1 MAAASI
7 QRTLAA
13 LAVAACL
20 FGPTSIATA
29 ENLFKIPGTDYHI
42 SLDAA
47 QPRNTADSQL
57 LLAAIAIVIVLG
69 GVIRWLVWGW

>member
-1 MAAASI
+1 MQLALCNRVRTRGRKMGAASI

-29 ENLFKIPGTDYHI
+29 ETTEAMHQG
-42 SLDAA
+42 SDA
-47 QPRNTADSQL
+47 
-57 LLAAIAIVIVLG
+57 
-69 GVIRWLVWGW
+69 